1 MTGLLGKTW
10 VRAVLVLVVVLG
22 AIAAYLTQPWRLFID
37 RSVNEAAPAAQ
48 AAPGGTETL
57 ATGTFVSHEHGTRGQ
72 VRIVRLP
79 GGERVLRIEDLD
91 TSDGPDVRVWL
102 SDQPVK
108 EGRAGWEVFDDGEHV
123 ELGRL
128 KGNKGDQNYT
138 IPAGADLAKLTSVSL
153 WCKRFHV
160 SFGAAA
166 LRA

>member
-1 MTGLLGKTW
+1 M
-10 VRAVLVLVVVLG
+10 RAALVAAVVLG

-37 RSVNEAAPAAQ
+37 RSVDEAAPAAQ
-48 AAPGGTETL
+48 TVPASSGTSAVPKTAETL
-57 ATGTFVSHEHGTRGQ
+57 ATGSFVSHEHDTKGE
-72 VRIVRLP
+72 VKIVRLP
-79 GGERVLRIEDLD
+79 DGKRVLRIEDLD
-91 TSDGPDVRVWL
+91 TSDGPDVRIWL

-108 EGRAGWEVFDDGEHV
+108 EGRAGWTVFDDGKYV

-138 IPAGADLAKLTSVSL
+138 IPANADLAKLTSVSL